1 MSVNSILRWLK
12 PRETVFYDLLEAA
25 ADNAYAS
32 AVLFDKEVRT
42 DDPERWAEL
51 RRQMKEH
58 ERQGDEL
65 THEIVEKL
73 NQFFVTPID
82 REDILSLAHALDD
95 VVDRLDAVC
104 ERLVLYRIGTIMTH
118 MMEIASIGVEGCSEV
133 QHLIRSLRS
142 MEDVPNIRLRIK
154 RVHTLENKADTL
166 FHSALAEL
174 FRDARDPIH
183 LIKWK
188 EILENVEDATDRI
201 ELVAKLV
208 GSTVM
213 KNA

>member
-1 MSVNSILRWLK
+1 MSVNALLRWLK
-12 PRETVFYDLLEAA
+12 PRETVFFDLLEAA
-25 ADNAYAS
+25 ADNAFQA
-32 AVLFDKEVRT
+32 AVLFDREIRT

-58 ERQGDEL
+58 ERKGDDI
-65 THEIVEKL
+65 THELVEKL
-73 NQFFVTPID
+73 NLFFVTPID
-82 REDILSLAHALDD
+82 REDILALGHVLDD

-104 ERLVLYRIGTIMTH
+104 ERLVLYRIGAILPNVV
-118 MMEIASIGVEGCSEV
+118 EIASVAVEGCNEL
-133 QHLIRSLRS
+133 QYLISSLRN
-142 MEDVPNIRLRIK
+142 MNDVKNIRLRIK

-166 FHSALAEL
+166 FHAGLAEL
-174 FRDARDPIH
+174 FRDPHDPIL

-208 GSTVM
+208 GSVVM